1 MKTLRAF
8 LLIAAAS
15 TFSAATAMAD
25 IYSDPPGNN
34 NDDASVTGPANT
46 EVPDSDAVNVDPDSS
61 APMGID
67 GGAVIEHD
75 EPNVEVIPPPAA
87 IEQ

>member
-1 MKTLRAF
+1 MKTLRPL

-46 EVPDSDAVNVDPDSS
+46 ETPDSDAVNVDPDYS
-61 APMGID
+61 APGSID

-75 EPNVEVIPPPAA
+75 EPNVEIVPPPAA
-87 IEQ
+87 TEQ